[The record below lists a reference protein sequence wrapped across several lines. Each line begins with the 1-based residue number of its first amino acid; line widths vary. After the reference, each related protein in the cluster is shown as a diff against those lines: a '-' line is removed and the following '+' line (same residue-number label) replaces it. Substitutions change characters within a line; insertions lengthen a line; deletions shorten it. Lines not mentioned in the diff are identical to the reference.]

1 MNCNL
6 EVDETIVH
14 FLGECNFYEQ
24 FRLQYFAGKLFL
36 FDDCIR
42 ILNGSFG
49 WKNLASF
56 VKDSWVKR
64 TNNLK

>member
-1 MNCNL
+1 MNRNSDLGCARTKCINCNL

-36 FDDCIR
+36 FDDYIR
-42 ILNGSFG
+42 ILNESIG
-49 WKNLASF
+49 
-56 VKDSWVKR
+56 
-64 TNNLK
+64 